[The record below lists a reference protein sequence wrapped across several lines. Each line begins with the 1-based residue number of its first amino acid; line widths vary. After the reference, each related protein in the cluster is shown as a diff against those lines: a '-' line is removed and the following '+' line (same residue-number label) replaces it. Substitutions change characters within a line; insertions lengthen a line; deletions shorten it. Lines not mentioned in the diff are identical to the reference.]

1 MDMSWL
7 NQSNVIVLGSDDH
20 DSRNNQCHSSTISN
34 PLREICKWRYNFRYE
49 SLYLPGLIELSIPL
63 LLSPMR
69 LHYDNQ
75 ERIMT
80 NVTVET
86 GNMTGDSEGFM
97 SVLNGC
103 HGRVEREQSDPEWSG
118 VTPE

>member
-1 MDMSWL
+1 
-7 NQSNVIVLGSDDH
+7 
-20 DSRNNQCHSSTISN
+20 
-34 PLREICKWRYNFRYE
+34 
-49 SLYLPGLIELSIPL
+49 
-63 LLSPMR
+63 MR